1 MTQPRTQTTTQTTT
15 LSAKLA
21 KFWAK
26 FWDELP
32 TRLFLMLFMFSG
44 DRAYG
49 NGAWYKPLGGRKL
62 TPREI
67 EEAKFSPDN
76 YRSGSHNDAADVA
89 RGYDKLLAIR
99 NMPLAP
105 TN

>member
-1 MTQPRTQTTTQTTT
+1 MAQTTT

-21 KFWAK
+21 KFY
-26 FWDELP
+26 DELP

-44 DRAYG
+44 DRAYC
-49 NGAWYKPLGGRKL
+49 NGAWYKPLGGPKTQ

-67 EEAKFSPDN
+67 EEAKFSPNN
-76 YRSGSHNDAADVA
+76 YRSGSHNDGADIA

-99 NMPLAP
+99 NMPIAP